1 MFLNEVVLREVIFT
15 VPSSNPEYGL
25 SKQVKDSLRLHL
37 DAHLHKSFVSMA
49 NLVKRQIK
57 KAHNGNKVLLSFL
70 KRASEIPTAMDN
82 PRINGELFFSFYSLR
97 SPLMRANLQFISGYS
112 IRFFFGIFCLVKPHQ
127 LDDVYLNFLLNF
139 KVSFL
144 IGMCSTYQ
152 FLHSTEISL

>member
-97 SPLMRANLQFISGYS
+97 SPLMRANL
-112 IRFFFGIFCLVKPHQ
+112 
-127 LDDVYLNFLLNF
+127 
-139 KVSFL
+139 
-144 IGMCSTYQ
+144 
-152 FLHSTEISL
+152 